1 MRPKPRSI
9 REMETASKLNQIR
22 RHLLRWYDKNRRSLP
37 WRDTQDPY
45 AIWVIETM
53 LQQTQVKTALP
64 YYLRFLTAFPTIS
77 SLDRAPLD
85 RVLALWSGLGYY
97 RRAQNLK
104 KAARKI
110 MREHKGKLPQD
121 YHALLTLPGVGPYTA
136 GAVMS
141 IAFNQPFPALDGNTR
156 RVLGRSFNTS
166 REKDL
171 QEIDRRLV
179 SPSRPGD
186 FNQALMELG
195 ATICHFRDP
204 TCPVCPLASTCIAR
218 SRAKGPTRWI
228 TVIFPSQIGP
238 TRGRKVK
245 NVEWPLALI
254 QKNGKILLRRRFQDG
269 LLEGLWEIPG
279 GERKAQE
286 TVKAT
291 LARHLKGLG
300 QRGRPVFEIGEIRH
314 SITYRRIRASLFF
327 FPGYHISHLPNPDW
341 RWVAISSLRRYPL
354 SSLSLKA
361 IKLYRTRGL
370 NPRVRPKGRATVSPP
385 CGVMDRNSTGNQVIS
400 NTGFESPCST
410 KGKSYR
416 FSPLWV
422 MDRNSTG
429 ETLSIL
435 YPRQAAGLPNN
446 RAQTGL
452 TKASK

>member
-9 REMETASKLNQIR
+9 LEMNPASKINQIR
-22 RHLLRWYDKNRRSLP
+22 RRLLRWYDKNRRALP

-156 RVLGRSFNTS
+156 RVLARSFNTN

-171 QEIDRRLV
+171 QEIDKRLV

-204 TCPVCPLASTCIAR
+204 TCPACPLASTCIAK
-218 SRAKGPTRWI
+218 SSG
-228 TVIFPSQIGP
+228 IFPSQIGP
-238 TRGRKVK
+238 ARGRKVK
-245 NVEWPLALI
+245 NIEWPLALI
-254 QKNGKILLRRRFQDG
+254 QNNGKILLHRRDQNG

-279 GERKAQE
+279 GERKARE

-300 QRGRPVFEIGEIRH
+300 QRARPVFEIGEIRH

-327 FPGYHISHLPNPDW
+327 FPGYRISHLPNPDW

-361 IKLYRTRGL
+361 IKLYRPRGL
-370 NPRVRPKGRATVSPP
+370 NPRGRPKGRAAASPP
-385 CGVMDRNSTGNQVIS
+385 
-400 NTGFESPCST
+400 
-410 KGKSYR
+410 
-416 FSPLWV
+416 L
-422 MDRNSTG
+422 
-429 ETLSIL
+429 
-435 YPRQAAGLPNN
+435 
-446 RAQTGL
+446 
-452 TKASK
+452 

>member
-218 SRAKGPTRWI
+218 S

-385 CGVMDRNSTGNQVIS
+385 CGVMDRNSTG
-400 NTGFESPCST
+400 
-410 KGKSYR
+410 
-416 FSPLWV
+416 
-422 MDRNSTG
+422 